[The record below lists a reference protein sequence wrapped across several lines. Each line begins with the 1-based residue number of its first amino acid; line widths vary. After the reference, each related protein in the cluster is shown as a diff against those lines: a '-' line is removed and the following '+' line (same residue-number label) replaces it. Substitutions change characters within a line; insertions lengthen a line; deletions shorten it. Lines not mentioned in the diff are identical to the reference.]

1 MSQGAD
7 AAAAMELERE
17 LVASHARVGDML
29 SATGDTNGALEQR
42 RLAAALMERLASA
55 APDDQNNVRQLGI
68 VYFKLGNQ
76 LGNPNY
82 PNVGDTAGALDQLRR
97 AADVFR
103 KATAR
108 YPSNAAIRRNLAIAE
123 SAVSDVLLAL
133 DRRDEA
139 LAAQRDALATFQ
151 ALAAA
156 DPTNA
161 TGRNDIAI
169 SESKIGEILDGGG
182 RSSEAVKSYERALSI
197 HQALAASDPGNDS
210 MTLEV
215 ASDQN
220 RLATAQAKLGARE
233 ASLANHTS
241 AVAATRALRDA
252 NAGNVELT
260 VALALALG
268 GRADARLTFARKH
281 PFPPTRAE
289 DLAAAERDYTE
300 SVALLTGLQ
309 GAGTIQGTDLTT
321 LENHQKELARI
332 QAERS
337 ATTSRR

>member
-1 MSQGAD
+1 M
-7 AAAAMELERE
+7 
-17 LVASHARVGDML
+17 
-29 SATGDTNGALEQR
+29 
-42 RLAAALMERLASA
+42 
-55 APDDQNNVRQLGI
+55 
-68 VYFKLGNQ
+68 
-76 LGNPNY
+76 
-82 PNVGDTAGALDQLRR
+82 
-97 AADVFR
+97 
-103 KATAR
+103 
-108 YPSNAAIRRNLAIAE
+108 
-123 SAVSDVLLAL
+123 SDVLLAL
-133 DRRDEA
+133 NRRDEA
-139 LAAQRDALATFQ
+139 LAAQQDALATFQ

-241 AVAATRALRDA
+241 AVAATRALREA

-268 GRADARLTFARKH
+268 GRADARLTFARKQ

-300 SVALLTGLQ
+300 SVALLTALQ
-309 GAGTIQGTDLTT
+309 GSRHHPGDGPDDARESPERAGAHPVRAVRDDLPALNS
-321 LENHQKELARI
+321 LEDALRRPRRQRCVDAESQIADRSFRMNTHAIGRPDMSCDSPRATSSNPLAL
-332 QAERS
+332 
-337 ATTSRR
+337 